1 MNWLTAF
8 WGFALWVTD
17 EPWGLPGQGRGVQLS
32 ERLPRNL
39 RAPDEAAARHDLF
52 CLVKHEMSDAGLSQE
67 PLLVWPASFMQ
78 RSRHFLQVANTTKS
92 LVVPEF
98 EDERKAEIQK
108 LMVAMKRD
116 FPHLNRAAAWYL
128 SLLNRKPEENQEPY
142 ARLSFLDNVPD
153 DGPSVHDFQFAP
165 PTPVMMPHRLEVVFH
180 RR

>member
-1 MNWLTAF
+1 
-8 WGFALWVTD
+8 
-17 EPWGLPGQGRGVQLS
+17 
-32 ERLPRNL
+32 
-39 RAPDEAAARHDLF
+39 
-52 CLVKHEMSDAGLSQE
+52 MSDAGLSQE